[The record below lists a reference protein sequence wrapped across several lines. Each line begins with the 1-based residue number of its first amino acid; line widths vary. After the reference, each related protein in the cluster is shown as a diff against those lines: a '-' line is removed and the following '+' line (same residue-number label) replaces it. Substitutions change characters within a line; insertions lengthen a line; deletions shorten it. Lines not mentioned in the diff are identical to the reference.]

1 MNKKAAII
9 VPTFYEEQNIKKL
22 IKDINKRLKQAI
34 IFIVDDT
41 PEPLIEPICNEFKNV
56 RYFHRKNKRG
66 RGSAVIFGI
75 KKALKNKSVKLIIE
89 MDADFSHN
97 PNELNKKINYFNKKK
112 IDLLIASR
120 YLKESKIINWSLVR
134 RIFSILS
141 NMLARLFLKINIRDF
156 TNGFRFYSVR
166 SAKKIVK
173 NCGNIGDGFIILSEI
188 IVVINNNNFK
198 IKEQSTTF
206 INRKRGESS
215 VNLRLI
221 LQSLFGLIKLKF
233 IKNNL

>member
-1 MNKKAAII
+1 MNKKVAII

-120 YLKESKIINWSLVR
+120 YLKKSKIVNWSFVR

-141 NMLARLFLKINIRDF
+141 NMFARLFLKINIRDF
-156 TNGFRFYSVR
+156 TNGFRFYSIR

-188 IVVINNNNFK
+188 IVVINNSKFK
-198 IKEQSTTF
+198 IKEQPTTF

-221 LQSLFGLIKLKF
+221 IQSLFGLIKLTF
-233 IKNNL
+233 IKDNL

>member
-1 MNKKAAII
+1 MNKVGII
-9 VPTFYEEQNIKKL
+9 IPTYYEEKNIKKL
-22 IKDINKRLKQAI
+22 IKDINKCLKQAI

-41 PEPLIEPICNEFKNV
+41 PEPLIEPICNKFKNI

-75 KKALKNKSVKLIIE
+75 KKALKNKSIKLIIE

-120 YLKESKIINWSLVR
+120 YLKKSKIVNWSFVR

-141 NMLARLFLKINIRDF
+141 NMFARLFLKINIRDF
-156 TNGFRFYSVR
+156 TNGFRFYSIR

-188 IVVINNNNFK
+188 IVVINNSKFK
-198 IKEQSTTF
+198 IKEQPTIF

-221 LQSLFGLIKLKF
+221 IQSLFGLIKLTF
-233 IKNNL
+233 IKDNL

>member
-1 MNKKAAII
+1 MDKVGII
-9 VPTFYEEQNIKKL
+9 IPTYYEEKNIKKL
-22 IKDINKRLKQAI
+22 IQNINEHLKQAI
-34 IFIVDDT
+34 IFVVDDT
-41 PEPLIEPICNEFKNV
+41 PEPLIKPICNEFKNT
-56 RYFHRKNKRG
+56 RYFHRKNKQG

-75 KKALKNKSVKLIIE
+75 KKALKNKSIKLIIE
-89 MDADFSHN
+89 MDSDFSHN
-97 PNELNKKINYFNKKK
+97 PNELNKKINYFNKKN

-120 YLKESKIINWSLVR
+120 YLKESKIVNWGLVR

-141 NMLARLFLKINIRDF
+141 NILARLLLKINIRDF
-156 TNGFRFYSVR
+156 TNGFRFYSIR

-188 IVVINNNNFK
+188 IVVINNSNFK
-198 IKEQSTTF
+198 IKEQPTIF
-206 INRKRGESS
+206 INRSRGKSS

-221 LQSLFGLIKLKF
+221 LQSLFGLIKLTI